1 MLQLEVDFNS
11 VSGLPISVPDN
22 QGEHWSGT
30 GLPVTQPAA
39 HAAHA
44 LDCFASPAQVSSWSQ
59 GESGSVLRVL
69 GEGPWHIDW
78 PHLSKQPWAFL
89 WGGVLAGP
97 KELASYEV
105 VEGSDQLRIRIPPG
119 VVTKGTVYSVTMT
132 GGAAAAA
139 AAAVVAVVL

>member
-1 MLQLEVDFNS
+1 MRLTLCKEMVLTFDSVAAPTSFS
-11 VSGLPISVPDN
+11 YTVSGGSPGSAALMA
-22 QGEHWSGT
+22 GEHRS
-30 GLPVTQPAA
+30 LLA
-39 HAAHA
+39 
-44 LDCFASPAQVSSWSQ
+44 SSWSQ